1 MSTILIK
8 KNDTSGHIPASG
20 DLTNDSG
27 GAEIAVNTADGK
39 LYTKN
44 SAGEIVELIKQKMKK
59 VLFFSST
66 TTWVVP
72 SGVDYCI
79 AEVCGGGG
87 GGSGISGFP
96 ATAGANSEVSYGGEV
111 FSGVGGDAVLIAYM
125 GDEATC
131 RSGRAFSGQSAFF
144 ACGKADHSFAGVIP
158 AAVRKYEI
166 NLSPGETVTITVGA
180 GGVQG
185 GLITGGVPGPGTA
198 NGGSGFINIEYYI

>member
-39 LYTKN
+39 IYTKN
-44 SAGEIVELIKQKMKK
+44 SAGEIVELIKQKMKR
-59 VLFFSST
+59 VHFFTFS

-87 GGSGISGFP
+87 GGAHNGTP
-96 ATAGANSEVSYGGEV
+96 TAGANSAVSCGDGT
-111 FSGVGGDAVLIAYM
+111 FSGVGGDSLKMSYM
-125 GDEATC
+125 GNNATC
-131 RSGRAFSGQSAFF
+131 RSGREFSGQSAFF
-144 ACGKADHSFAGVIP
+144 ACGRGDRCYAGMIP
-158 AAVRKYEI
+158 AAVNEFGI
-166 NLSPGETVTITVGA
+166 ELIPGETVTITVGA
-180 GGVQG
+180 GGAQG
-185 GLITGGVPGPGTA
+185 NLGSLPPGPGTA
-198 NGGSGFINIEYYI
+198 NGGSGFVNKEYWI

>member
-44 SAGEIVELIKQKMKK
+44 SAGEIIELIKQKMKK

-72 SGVDYCI
+72 PGVDYCI

-87 GGSGISGFP
+87 GGGGSSTP
-96 ATAGANSEVSYGGEV
+96 TAGAPSAVGCVDGV
-111 FSGVGGDAVLIAYM
+111 FTGLGGDAVLITYM
-125 GDEATC
+125 GDRATC
-131 RSGRAFSGQSAFF
+131 RSGRPFSGQSAFF
-144 ACGKADHSFAGVIP
+144 AAGRGERSFAGVIP
-158 AAVRKYEI
+158 AAVNKFGI
-166 NLSPGETVTITVGA
+166 NLTPGETVTITVGA

-185 GLITGGVPGPGTA
+185 TLGTQSPGPGTA

>member
-39 LYTKN
+39 IYTKN

-59 VLFFSST
+59 VHFFTGS

-72 SGVDYCI
+72 PGVDYCNV
-79 AEVCGGGG
+79 EVCGGGG
-87 GGSGISGFP
+87 GAGGTA
-96 ATAGANSEVSYGGEV
+96 ATAGANSVVSCLDGT
-111 FSGVGGDAVLIAYM
+111 FSGVGGDPVWIMYM
-125 GDEATC
+125 GDWATC
-131 RSGRAFSGQSAFF
+131 RSGRESSGQSAFF
-144 ACGKADHSFAGVIP
+144 GCGRGDVSYAGVIP
-158 AAVRKYEI
+158 AAVNKIGI
-166 NLSPGETVTITVGA
+166 NLTPGETVTITVGA
-180 GGVQG
+180 GGAQG
-185 GLITGGVPGPGTA
+185 SLGTAAPGPGTA

>member
-20 DLTNDSG
+20 DLTNDTG

-59 VLFFSST
+59 VLFFSDT
-66 TTWVVP
+66 TTWDVP

-87 GGSGISGFP
+87 GGGSEGTP
-96 ATAGANSEVSYGGEV
+96 TAGANSEVSCDAGVY
-111 FSGVGGDAVLIAYM
+111 SGVGGDLVLIEFM
-125 GDEATC
+125 GDYGTC
-131 RSGRAFSGQSAFF
+131 RSGRESSGQSAFF
-144 ACGKADHSFAGVIP
+144 ACGRNSRSFAGVIP
-158 AAVRKYEI
+158 AAVNKFGIE
-166 NLSPGETVTITVGA
+166 LTPGETVTITVGA

-185 GLITGGVPGPGTA
+185 NLRSEGAGPGTA

>member
-8 KNDTSGHIPASG
+8 KNDTSGHIPATG

-44 SAGEIVELIKQKMKK
+44 SEGEIVELIKQKMKK
-59 VLFFSST
+59 VLFFSAT

-87 GGSGISGFP
+87 GGAHNGTP
-96 ATAGANSEVSYGGEV
+96 TAGANSTVSCGDGT
-111 FSGVGGDAVLIAYM
+111 FSGVGSDPVSILYM
-125 GDEATC
+125 GDSGTC
-131 RSGRAFSGQSAFF
+131 RSGREYSGQSAFF
-144 ACGKADHSFAGVIP
+144 ASGRSERSFAGVIP
-158 AAVRKYEI
+158 AAVNKFGI
-166 NLSPGETVTITVGA
+166 NLEPEETVTITVGA
-180 GGVQG
+180 GGAQG
-185 GLITGGVPGPGTA
+185 SIGTGNA
-198 NGGSGFINIEYYI
+198 NGGSGFVNIEYWI

>member
-8 KNDTSGHIPASG
+8 KNDNSGHIPASG
-20 DLTNDSG
+20 DLTNDTG

-59 VLFFSST
+59 VLFFSDT
-66 TTWVVP
+66 TTWDVP

-87 GGSGISGFP
+87 GGAATGTP
-96 ATAGANSEVSYGGEV
+96 TAGANSAVSCGGDT
-111 FSGVGGDAVLIAYM
+111 FSGVGGDAVSIYYM
-125 GDEATC
+125 GNEATC
-131 RSGRAFSGQSAFF
+131 RSGRESSGQSAFF
-144 ACGKADHSFAGVIP
+144 ASGTGSRSFMGVIP
-158 AAVRKYEI
+158 AAVNKFGIE
-166 NLSPGETVTITVGA
+166 LTPGETVTITVGA

-185 GLITGGVPGPGTA
+185 NLHTLPPGPGTA

>member
-8 KNDTSGHIPASG
+8 KNDTSGDIPAPG

-44 SAGEIVELIKQKMKK
+44 SEGEIVELIKQKMKK
-59 VLFFSST
+59 VLFFSDT
-66 TTWVVP
+66 TTWDVP

-87 GGSGISGFP
+87 GGADTGSP
-96 ATAGANSEVSYGGEV
+96 TAGADSTVSCGAGVY
-111 FSGVGGDAVLIAYM
+111 SGVGGDAVLVYFM
-125 GDEATC
+125 GGNGTC
-131 RSGRAFSGQSAFF
+131 RSGRASSGQSAFF
-144 ACGKADHSFAGVIP
+144 ASGRGDYSYAGMIP
-158 AAVRKYEI
+158 AAVNKFGI
-166 NLSPGETVTITVGA
+166 NLTPGETVTITVGA

-185 GLITGGVPGPGTA
+185 NLRTEAPGPGTA
-198 NGGSGFINIEYYI
+198 NGGQVS

>member
-44 SAGEIVELIKQKMKK
+44 SAGEIIELIKQKMKK
-59 VLFFSST
+59 VLFFSFS

-87 GGSGISGFP
+87 GGGATGAAP
-96 ATAGANSEVSYGGEV
+96 TAGAPSAVGCVDGV
-111 FSGVGGDAVLIAYM
+111 FTGLGGDAVLIEYM
-125 GDEATC
+125 GDRGTC
-131 RSGRAFSGQSAFF
+131 RSGRPFSGQSALF
-144 ACGKADHSFAGVIP
+144 AGGRIDHSFMGMVP
-158 AAVRKYEI
+158 AAVNKFGI
-166 NLSPGETVTITVGA
+166 NLEPGETVTITVGA

-185 GLITGGVPGPGTA
+185 DLAGSAPGPGTA

>member
-44 SAGEIVELIKQKMKK
+44 SAGEIVELIKQKMKR
-59 VLFFSST
+59 VHFFTGS

-72 SGVDYCI
+72 PGVDYCL
-79 AEVCGGGG
+79 AELCGGGG
-87 GGSGISGFP
+87 GGAGIGGSP
-96 ATAGANSEVSYGGEV
+96 ATAGANSVVSCLRGTFFG
-111 FSGVGGDAVLIAYM
+111 FGGDPVLIQFMGAY
-125 GDEATC
+125 GEC
-131 RSGRAFSGQSAFF
+131 RSGRGASGQSAFF
-144 ACGKADHSFAGVIP
+144 ACGKAQHSFAGVVP

-166 NLSPGETVTITVGA
+166 SLTPGEIVTITVGA

-185 GLITGGVPGPGTA
+185 SLSAYAPGPGTA

>member
-44 SAGEIVELIKQKMKK
+44 SAGEIIELIKQKMKK
-59 VLFFSST
+59 VHFFTFS

-87 GGSGISGFP
+87 GGSNSSGTP
-96 ATAGANSEVSYGGEV
+96 TAGAPSAVGCVDGVFTGLGGGAVSMYH
-111 FSGVGGDAVLIAYM
+111 M
-125 GDEATC
+125 GDSGTC
-131 RSGRAFSGQSAFF
+131 RSGRDFSGQSAFF
-144 ACGKADHSFAGVIP
+144 ACGRNEGSFAGVIP
-158 AAVRKYEI
+158 AAVNKFGI
-166 NLSPGETVTITVGA
+166 NLEPEETVTITVGA
-180 GGVQG
+180 GGAQG
-185 GLITGGVPGPGTA
+185 TLSTGGGTGPGTA

>member
-44 SAGEIVELIKQKMKK
+44 SAGEIVELIKQKTKK
-59 VLFFSST
+59 VLFFT
-66 TTWVVP
+66 ETGQWVVP

-87 GGSGISGFP
+87 GGAGTTPTP
-96 ATAGANSEVSYGGEV
+96 ATDGANSTVDCDDGIFTGD
-111 FSGVGGDAVLIAYM
+111 GGDAVLINYM

-131 RSGRAFSGQSAFF
+131 LSGRQFSGQSAFF
-144 ACGKADHSFAGVIP
+144 ACGKTERSFAGVIP
-158 AAVRKYEI
+158 AAVNKFGI
-166 NLSPGETVTITVGA
+166 NLTPGETVTITVGA

-185 GLITGGVPGPGTA
+185 YLYSAAPGPGTA

>member
-8 KNDTSGHIPASG
+8 KNDTIGHIPAPG
-20 DLTNDSG
+20 DLTNDTG

-59 VLFFSST
+59 VLFFSDT
-66 TTWVVP
+66 TTWEVP

-87 GGSGISGFP
+87 GGGGTAASTP
-96 ATAGANSEVSYGGEV
+96 TAGANSAVSCGDGT
-111 FSGVGGDAVLIAYM
+111 FSCVGGDSVYIKYM

-131 RSGRAFSGQSAFF
+131 RSGRPFSGQSAFF
-144 ACGKADHSFAGVIP
+144 ACGRNQRSYAGVIP
-158 AAVRKYEI
+158 AMVRKFGI
-166 NLSPGETVTITVGA
+166 NLTPGETVSVIVGA

-185 GLITGGVPGPGTA
+185 RLLPGSPGPGTA
-198 NGGSGFINIEYYI
+198 NGGSGFVNIEYWI

>member
-44 SAGEIVELIKQKMKK
+44 SAGEIIELIKQKMKK

-87 GGSGISGFP
+87 GGSDNTGD
-96 ATAGANSEVSYGGEV
+96 ATAGANSEVSCVDGT
-111 FSGVGGDAVLIAYM
+111 FSGVGSDPLWAWHM
-125 GDEATC
+125 GNDATC
-131 RSGRAFSGQSAFF
+131 RSGREFSGQSAFF
-144 ACGKADHSFAGVIP
+144 ACGIYYRAYTGVIP
-158 AAVRKYEI
+158 AAVYEFGI
-166 NLSPGETVTITVGA
+166 NLEPGETVTITVGA

-185 GLITGGVPGPGTA
+185 TLTTGYPGPGTA
-198 NGGSGFINIEYYI
+198 NGGSGFVNIEYWV